1 MLDTLREDVRTAR
14 ETDPAA
20 KSTAEVLLYAGLH
33 AVWLHRVAHW
43 LNDRGYRLAARA
55 LAQVNRLVT
64 GVEIDPDADLGRRV
78 FIDHGMGVVVG
89 ETAEIGDDVNMY
101 HGVTL
106 GGNDPRP
113 VKRHPTVESGAT
125 LGAQSTL
132 VGDITIGEDATVGAG
147 AVVSKDVPPG
157 ATVAGNPAERID
169 EPSETERLDTSE
181 KPETP
186 ENPET
191 TASPETTE
199 NPEGPGTP
207 EGPEQP
213 GTPTEGDT
221 EAGCPPVDVEP
232 AWVPSR

>member
-1 MLDTLREDVRTAR
+1 MLDTLTEDVRTAR

-43 LNDRGYRLAARA
+43 LHERGHRLAARA
-55 LAQVNRLVT
+55 LAQLNRLVT
-64 GVEIDPDADLGRRV
+64 GVEIDPGADLGRRV

-169 EPSETERLDTSE
+169 DPSETEQR
-181 KPETP
+181 ETP
-186 ENPET
+186 EST
-191 TASPETTE
+191 ETTE
-199 NPEGPGTP
+199 RPETPGTP
-207 EGPEQP
+207 ERPEQP
-213 GTPTEGDT
+213 GTPTEGDA